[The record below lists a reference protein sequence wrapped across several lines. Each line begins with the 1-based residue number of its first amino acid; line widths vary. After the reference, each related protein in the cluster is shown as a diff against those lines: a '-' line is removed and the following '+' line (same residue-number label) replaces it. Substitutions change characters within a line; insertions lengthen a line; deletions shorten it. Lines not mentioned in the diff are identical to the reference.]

1 MGYVIITTQIVVQNG
16 LFAHE
21 NGGFGVEVVD
31 LPHENAL
38 ESGNL
43 QKGGDGMQMK
53 YGVGS
58 ENRHNLDSRKRVF
71 IPSRIR
77 ELLGRDLVIS
87 RDIMHD
93 RPCLCIYSSEGW
105 DARIER
111 ILADCESEEERQDML
126 DVLCYCMIPAELD
139 DQGRVTLT
147 KQLIDHAELVKEV
160 VITGAGDHACIWSA
174 GIYDDMRSAGNDLA
188 SLKAIL
194 GRKHKA

>member
-1 MGYVIITTQIVVQNG
+1 
-16 LFAHE
+16 
-21 NGGFGVEVVD
+21 
-31 LPHENAL
+31 
-38 ESGNL
+38 
-43 QKGGDGMQMK
+43 MQMK

-105 DARIER
+105 DSRIER